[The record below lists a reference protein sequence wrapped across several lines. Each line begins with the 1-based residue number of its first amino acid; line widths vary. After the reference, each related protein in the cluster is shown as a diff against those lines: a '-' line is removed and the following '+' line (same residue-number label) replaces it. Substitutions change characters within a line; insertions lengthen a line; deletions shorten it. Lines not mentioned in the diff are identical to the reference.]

1 MKPILSFFIA
11 ACATVLFGCRE
22 NKTVQDTK
30 IATTQAAPEHPVDV
44 VQKPEASAPDT
55 VPAQPGQAEAPFT
68 VDVMNGY
75 VEEFAGCACYFS
87 RNQQEFAQEKYI
99 YFNDYQQKALIS
111 VNGVRI
117 PLAGAAQSDSLTLR
131 SPYKDPKGR
140 YEVRVTIKKSQQT
153 GDEVAQKT
161 GVLHVKDLKTGQTQ
175 TLPFVGECGC

>member
-11 ACATVLFGCRE
+11 TCITVLLGCRE
-22 NKTVQDTK
+22 NKTVRKTT
-30 IATTQAAPEHPVDV
+30 IATTQTASKTNEGSTH
-44 VQKPEASAPDT
+44 KPEASASDT
-55 VPAQPGQAEAPFT
+55 VPAQPGKAEASFT

-117 PLAGAAQSDSLTLR
+117 PLAGAAHSDSLTLR

-153 GDEVAQKT
+153 GDEVALKT